1 MMRKVSPSVKWALM
15 RLLAYGAPEMKRL
28 VMGQDADGSGSE
40 SSLQVCIKE
49 AGGASVP
56 SLS

>member
-40 SSLQVCIKE
+40 LSLQVCIKE
-49 AGGASVP
+49 AERVIIDYC
-56 SLS
+56 